1 MSKKQGLGRGLDALI
16 PRSTEPAA
24 ARDSVRTLPIDSIV
38 PNPRQPRGRF
48 DDQLLKELSA
58 SLKAHG
64 IIQPLV
70 VTETPEGYVLIAGER
85 RWRAARLAGLTEVPV
100 VIKEASSQEML
111 ELALVENVQR
121 ADLNALEEALA
132 YQQLMESFDLTQAEV
147 ADRVGKARSTVAN
160 LVRLLDLPPAIQQAV
175 SDGRISGAH
184 ARSLLPL
191 LTPESQIAAM
201 NQVIKL
207 ELSVRQTE
215 ALVKS
220 LLATERPAPK
230 PRPTPSAELL
240 DLELQF
246 EHSLGTRVNIEK
258 GPKGGRVVIHY
269 YSDEELQSIYDAI
282 VGH

>member
-1 MSKKQGLGRGLDALI
+1 MSKKQGLGRGLEALI
-16 PRSTEPAA
+16 PRSTEPEAG
-24 ARDSVRTLPIDSIV
+24 RDAVRSLPIDAIV

-48 DDQLLKELSA
+48 DDQPLQELAA
-58 SLKAHG
+58 SLRAHG

-70 VTETPEGYVLIAGER
+70 VTQTPEGYVLIAGER
-85 RWRAARLAGLTEVPV
+85 RWRAARLAGLTDVPV

-132 YQQLMESFDLTQAEV
+132 YQQLMETFDLTQAEV

-160 LVRLLDLPPAIQQAV
+160 LVRLLDLPPTIQQAV
-175 SDGRISGAH
+175 SDGRLSGAH

-191 LTPESQIAAM
+191 PTPESQLAAM
-201 NQVIKL
+201 NQVIRL

-220 LLATERPAPK
+220 LLSSERPAPR
-230 PRPTPSAELL
+230 PRPTQPAELL
-240 DLELQF
+240 DLQQQF
-246 EHSLGTRVNIEK
+246 EDSLGTRVNIEK

-282 VGH
+282 VGR